1 MRHRYWT
8 FAMLVLCGGAFAQPA
23 AKAEKHDMELVGYD
37 DLQGRSAYQPLVH
50 RQGDRWIAYIR
61 HHGGRSRNPL
71 SGAEEPNG
79 TSILDVTD
87 PKSPRYLA
95 HIPGEP
101 GKDEAG
107 GGRMARGWGGAAPSP
122 SGQSQGHT
130 MCHHRRNARA
140 G

>member
-1 MRHRYWT
+1 MRYRYGT
-8 FAMLVLCGGAFAQPA
+8 FGVLLACGSEFAQTL
-23 AKAEKHDMELVGYD
+23 AKPESRDMELVGFH

-50 RQGDRWIAYIR
+50 RQGDRWIAYIG

-71 SGAEEPNG
+71 SGEEEYNG

-95 HIPGEP
+95 HVPGEP

-107 GGRMARGWGGAAPSP
+107 GAHMGGVCAGSP
-122 SGQSQGHT
+122 LPQG
-130 MCHHRRNARA
+130 
-140 G
+140 